1 MRYMVKI
8 SSELKNQN
16 KITAF
21 VDVNKESGQD

>member
-21 VDVNKESGQD
+21 VDVNKENGQD